1 MIFQTWL
8 LHLWH
13 QCFSDMTSTLMTSV
27 YFIHDIYIH
36 YSWCFSDMTS
46 IFITSVFLRHDIYIM
61 ASVFFRHEIY
71 IYDISIFYM
80 KSTLMTSV
88 FFRHDIYIDDISV
101 FHMISNEN
109 HFIYRWMTKNLF
121 NNRTVTFLQLYKK
134 LWQYHNWSF
143 GLFVLLNSKKRPYM
157 YYLFVTYPE

>member
-109 HFIYRWMTKNLF
+109 HFIYRWMTKTKNSF
-121 NNRTVTFLQLYKK
+121 NNRTVTCLQL
-134 LWQYHNWSF
+134 S
-143 GLFVLLNSKKRPYM
+143 
-157 YYLFVTYPE
+157 